1 MTFQLIDRERA
12 HHAVSL
18 LCSVLSVTRQGFW
31 AWKQR
36 SPSLRRQQDERLK
49 PRILEAWKASD
60 QTYGAPRL
68 QAELRLG
75 DGIAIGKKRVARLM
89 RELEIHGVSRRRG
102 RVRTT
107 TPDQLAGPAPD
118 LVKRD
123 FTAERPDQ
131 TWVAD
136 ITYVPTHEGWLFL
149 AAVMDLYSRKIVGWS
164 MRDDLEAP
172 LVVDA
177 ISMAIARRKPKPG
190 LVHHSDRGS
199 QYTSIAMGRT
209 LRDSKIM
216 ASMGSKGDPW
226 DNACAESCIS
236 TIKNELVR
244 RRTFVTRDQARLALF
259 RYIESFYNP
268 LRRHSSLEM
277 LSPNDHE
284 ARYWED
290 NAAAAAA

>member
-1 MTFQLIDRERA
+1 MTFQLIDQERA
-12 HHAVSL
+12 HHAVSR
-18 LCSVLSVTRQGFW
+18 LCSLLNVSRQGYW

-36 SPSLRRQQDERLK
+36 PVSRRRREDERLK
-49 PRILEAWKASD
+49 PRILEAWDASD

-68 QAELRLG
+68 HAELRLAAG
-75 DGIAIGKKRVARLM
+75 VRVGKKRVARLM
-89 RELEIHGVSRRRG
+89 RELEIQGVSRRRG

-107 TPDQLAGPAPD
+107 TPDKRAAPAPD
-118 LVKRD
+118 LVNRD

-136 ITYVPTHEGWLFL
+136 ITYLPTHEGWLFL
-149 AAVMDLYSRKIVGWS
+149 AAVIDLYSRKIVGWS
-164 MRDDLEAP
+164 MRDDLEAA

-236 TIKNELVR
+236 TIKNELVK
-244 RRTFVTRDQARLALF
+244 RRTFATRDQARLALF

-268 LRRHSSLEM
+268 LRRHSSLQM
-277 LSPNDHE
+277 LSPDE
-284 ARYWED
+284 YERRYLED

>member
-1 MTFQLIDRERA
+1 M
-12 HHAVSL
+12 
-18 LCSVLSVTRQGFW
+18 
-31 AWKQR
+31 
-36 SPSLRRQQDERLK
+36 
-49 PRILEAWKASD
+49 
-60 QTYGAPRL
+60 
-68 QAELRLG
+68 
-75 DGIAIGKKRVARLM
+75 
-89 RELEIHGVSRRRG
+89 RRR
-102 RVRTT
+102 RRR
-107 TPDQLAGPAPD
+107 PD

-123 FTAERPDQ
+123 FNAERPDQ

-216 ASMGSKGDPW
+216 ASMGSRGDPW
-226 DNACAESCIS
+226 DNASAESCIS
-236 TIKNELVR
+236 TIKNDLVK
-244 RRTFVTRDQARLALF
+244 RRTFQTRDPGPARTL
-259 RYIESFYNP
+259 P
-268 LRRHSSLEM
+268 LHRVLLQPVEAPLQPRH
-277 LSPNDHE
+277 
-284 ARYWED
+284 
-290 NAAAAAA
+290 

>member
-12 HHAVSL
+12 HHAVSR
-18 LCSVLSVTRQGFW
+18 LCSVLNVTRQGYW
-31 AWKQR
+31 AWK
-36 SPSLRRQQDERLK
+36 RRPLSRRRVEDERLK
-49 PRILEAWKASD
+49 PLIRHAWRQSD
-60 QTYGAPRL
+60 GTYGAPRL
-68 QAELRLG
+68 HAELRLAG
-75 DGIAIGKKRVARLM
+75 GVRVGKKRVARLM
-89 RELEIHGVSRRRG
+89 RELEIQGVSRRHG

-107 TPDQLAGPAPD
+107 TPDAKAAPAPD

-123 FTAERPDQ
+123 FSAERPDQ

-177 ISMAIARRKPKPG
+177 ISMAISRRTPKPG

-216 ASMGSKGDPW
+216 ASMGSRGDPW

-236 TIKNELVR
+236 TIKNELVK
-244 RRTFVTRDQARLALF
+244 RRTFQTRDQARLALF

-277 LSPNDHE
+277 LSPNEYEH
-284 ARYWED
+284 RYWED
-290 NAAAAAA
+290 NATAAAA